1 MSAVAKGGVNEKWT
15 SKNSGDS
22 VKKVREA
29 FHIARKEA
37 REEGGRWWGWWS
49 GSSGG
54 GSNGPPPKD
63 GCYTDNY
70 GSD

>member
-1 MSAVAKGGVNEKWT
+1 MAQRGVNEKHT
-15 SKNSGDS
+15 SKSTGD
-22 VKKVREA
+22 KIGKVREA
-29 FHIARKEA
+29 FHDARKAA
-37 REEGGRWWGWWS
+37 REEGGWGVPS
-49 GSSGG
+49 KG